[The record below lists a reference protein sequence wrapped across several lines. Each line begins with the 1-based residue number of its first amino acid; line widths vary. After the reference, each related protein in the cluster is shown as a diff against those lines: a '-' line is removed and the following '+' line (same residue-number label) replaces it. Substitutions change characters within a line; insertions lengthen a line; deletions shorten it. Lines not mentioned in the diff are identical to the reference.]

1 MSKHKTPKRQK
12 LRNNEYYDFQKIQD
26 ELYAKSQ
33 NGYVFKDLMS
43 KIISETNI
51 LLAYRNIK
59 KNVGSKTKGTDGKTI
74 ANLAKYEPKD
84 LVILVRNK
92 LRNFQPQK
100 VRRVEIPKPDG
111 KMRPL
116 GIPTI
121 SDRLVQ
127 QCILQV
133 MEPICEAKF
142 YKHSY
147 GFRPLRGTKDAIAR
161 AQFLA
166 QMNNLHYVVDVD
178 IKGFFDNIDHGK
190 LLKQIWSLGIRD
202 KALLSIISKTL
213 KAEVEGI
220 GIPTKGT
227 PQGGIISPLL
237 ANIALNEFDHWIK
250 SQWEDMKTSHQYV
263 PIIRKDGSKNFG
275 NKYRALRDTRLK
287 EVYIVRYADD
297 FKLFC
302 RNHNDAV
309 KVFEATKKWL
319 KERLKLE
326 ISTEKSKVVNLKK
339 NYSDF
344 LGIKMKVTNKNKGQ
358 ESKEKYVIKSHIGNK
373 AFEKIITTIKK
384 YTVKLQ
390 KANVDTRNGIIYA
403 YNSYVL
409 GIHNY
414 FNIAT
419 HCNLDFSKIAF
430 RTRATLK
437 NRLRKN
443 LRKIKQDDKIPKYM
457 EKFYGKSRQI
467 RFVYNIAIV
476 PLGYIQHQWARQ
488 YKGYSPYVAKDRSY
502 IHSEQKAVD
511 FKILKSIM
519 ENPIKGQ
526 SVEYNDNRISLFVGQ
541 YGKCYVTSKEMN
553 SQNMHCHHK
562 LPKNLG
568 GTDEYKNL
576 VLIEENIHR
585 LVHAV
590 KEETIKRYLSE
601 LNLTSEMIDKINKL
615 RGKAKLQ
622 KISL

>member
-1 MSKHKTPKRQK
+1 
-12 LRNNEYYDFQKIQD
+12 
-26 ELYAKSQ
+26 
-33 NGYVFKDLMS
+33 
-43 KIISETNI
+43 
-51 LLAYRNIK
+51 
-59 KNVGSKTKGTDGKTI
+59 
-74 ANLAKYEPKD
+74 
-84 LVILVRNK
+84 
-92 LRNFQPQK
+92 
-100 VRRVEIPKPDG
+100 
-111 KMRPL
+111 
-116 GIPTI
+116 
-121 SDRLVQ
+121 
-127 QCILQV
+127 
-133 MEPICEAKF
+133 
-142 YKHSY
+142 
-147 GFRPLRGTKDAIAR
+147 
-161 AQFLA
+161 
-166 QMNNLHYVVDVD
+166 
-178 IKGFFDNIDHGK
+178 
-190 LLKQIWSLGIRD
+190 
-202 KALLSIISKTL
+202 
-213 KAEVEGI
+213 
-220 GIPTKGT
+220 
-227 PQGGIISPLL
+227 
-237 ANIALNEFDHWIK
+237 
-250 SQWEDMKTSHQYV
+250 MKTSHQYV
-263 PIIRKDGSKNFG
+263 PITRKDGSQNLG
-275 NKYRALRDTRLK
+275 NKYRALKDTRLK

-309 KVFEATKKWL
+309 KIFEATKKWL

-326 ISTEKSKVVNLKK
+326 ISTEKSKIVNLKK

-373 AFEKIITTIKK
+373 AFEKIMTTIRK

-390 KANVDTRNGIIYA
+390 KSNVDTRNGIIYA

-443 LRKIKQDDKIPKYM
+443 LRKKKQDDKIPKYM
-457 EKFYGKSRQI
+457 EKFYGKSNQI

-488 YKGYSPYVAKDRSY
+488 FKGYSPYVSKDRSS
-502 IHSEQKAVD
+502 IHSEQRAVD